1 MESMKSS
8 ISKFSKLFS
17 MVESSKTRF
26 FLISLMVLTLSSIE
40 LLSLALI
47 GVYLGF
53 IVNPISITDSL
64 SSFSPILANLI
75 QENLSLSSQYIFFGL
90 ILLGVFLIK
99 LIFVLFANFYIFKF
113 STTQQLLLQE
123 KLMSRYINQNYES
136 YIQSNSALS
145 ITAVSGFARRLK
157 DTLQA
162 LFRLFADGL
171 LLFFIVI
178 LMILVDYKIFLIL
191 ALIFIT
197 FALTYY
203 FLLISKIK
211 GYGEKFNIGNT
222 KMIQSLS
229 EISNGFKEIKVL
241 GKADFF
247 KDIFSNSVRSMAD
260 VEIKQ
265 NLISVAPR
273 NLLELLVVLF
283 IVITVILTIFIGNDL
298 SQAVITLGI
307 FSVCAVRI
315 IPMVTQIFSSVNAI
329 RYGEDALIQLYHL
342 LLAPSENKNL
352 SFKKN
357 HNIHERKFISSFK
370 KMNVK
375 DLSFSYL
382 NSENFIIH
390 NANFEIES
398 GDFIGIV
405 GPSGSGK
412 TTLVDLILGL
422 LTPKTGQIFVNDIN
436 IFNDI
441 HGWRSKIAYIPQEIF
456 LINDSIKNN
465 IILGDSPGVISN
477 SNLDAAILQSK
488 LTQFISELPQGLSTN
503 VGDKGINLSGGQRQ
517 RVAIARALYHQRE
530 ILILDEATSAL
541 DSSTEEEITGQFE
554 ALKGRKTVICIAHRM
569 STLKSC
575 NKIYSIENG
584 IITQKN
590 NI

>member
-1 MESMKSS
+1 
-8 ISKFSKLFS
+8 
-17 MVESSKTRF
+17 
-26 FLISLMVLTLSSIE
+26 
-40 LLSLALI
+40 
-47 GVYLGF
+47 
-53 IVNPISITDSL
+53 
-64 SSFSPILANLI
+64 
-75 QENLSLSSQYIFFGL
+75 
-90 ILLGVFLIK
+90 
-99 LIFVLFANFYIFKF
+99 
-113 STTQQLLLQE
+113 
-123 KLMSRYINQNYES
+123 
-136 YIQSNSALS
+136 
-145 ITAVSGFARRLK
+145 
-157 DTLQA
+157 
-162 LFRLFADGL
+162 
-171 LLFFIVI
+171 
-178 LMILVDYKIFLIL
+178 
-191 ALIFIT
+191 
-197 FALTYY
+197 
-203 FLLISKIK
+203 
-211 GYGEKFNIGNT
+211 
-222 KMIQSLS
+222 MIQSLS

-357 HNIHERKFISSFK
+357 HNIHEGKFISSFK

-382 NSENFIIH
+382 NSENLIIH

-554 ALKGRKTVICIAHRM
+554 ALKGRKTVICIAHRACQHL
-569 STLKSC
+569 SHAIKF
-575 NKIYSIENG
+575 
-584 IITQKN
+584 TQSKMV
-590 NI
+590 

>member
-1 MESMKSS
+1 M
-8 ISKFSKLFS
+8 I
-17 MVESSKTRF
+17 ESSKAKF
-26 FLISLMVLTLSSIE
+26 FFIGLMVLALSSLE

-53 IVNPISITDSL
+53 IVNPISITNSL
-64 SSFSPILANLI
+64 NSFSPMLVNLI
-75 QENLSLSSQYIFFGL
+75 QDNLSLSSQYIFFGCV
-90 ILLGVFLIK
+90 LLAVFLIK
-99 LIFVLFANFYIFKF
+99 LLFVLFANFYIFKF

-136 YIQSNSALS
+136 YIQSNSAFS

-178 LMILVDYKIFLIL
+178 LMMSVDYKIFSIL
-191 ALIFIT
+191 ALIFLT
-197 FALTYY
+197 FSLTYY
-203 FLLISKIK
+203 FLLITKIK
-211 GYGEKFNIGNT
+211 GYGEKFNLGNT

-241 GKADFF
+241 GKANFF

-283 IVITVILTIFIGNDL
+283 IVLTVIFTIFFGNDL
-298 SQAVITLGI
+298 SQAIITLGI

-315 IPMVTQIFSSVNAI
+315 IPMVTQIFSSINTI
-329 RYGEDALIQLYHL
+329 KYGEDALIQLYYL
-342 LLAPSENKNL
+342 ISAPSENETL
-352 SFKKN
+352 SFSTSPN
-357 HNIHERKFISSFK
+357 SHQNKFKASFK
-370 KMNVK
+370 KMDVTN
-375 DLSFSYL
+375 LSYGYL
-382 NSENFIIH
+382 NSENPIIQD
-390 NANFEIES
+390 ASFEIKS

-412 TTLVDLILGL
+412 TTLVDLLLGL
-422 LTPKTGQIFVNDIN
+422 LKPQTGQIVVDDID
-436 IFNDI
+436 IFNDVN
-441 HGWRSKIAYIPQEIF
+441 GWRSKIAYIPQEIF
-456 LINDSIKNN
+456 LIDDSIKNN
-465 IILGDSPGVISN
+465 IILGDDPKVSSIK
-477 SNLDAAILQSK
+477 NLDTAISQSK
-488 LTQFISELPQGLSTN
+488 LTQFISELPYGLESK
-503 VGDKGINLSGGQRQ
+503 VGEKGINLSGGQRQ

-541 DSSTEEEITGQFE
+541 DNSTEEEITSQFE
-554 ALKGRKTVICIAHRM
+554 ELKGKKTVICIAHRT

-590 NI
+590 HI